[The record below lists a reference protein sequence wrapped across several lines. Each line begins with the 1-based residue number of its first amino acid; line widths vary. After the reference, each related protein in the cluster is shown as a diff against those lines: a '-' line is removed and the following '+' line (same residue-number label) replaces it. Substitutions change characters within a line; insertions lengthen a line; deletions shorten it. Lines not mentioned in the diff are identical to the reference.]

1 MQARQRRFTA
11 PKRNEALQSQIGG
24 RQKSGML
31 GERDG
36 VGLEA
41 DCPSAKAEHH
51 HIAPLFRNIS
61 DETLALKLPG
71 LKETSIR
78 TMEILEKMRK
88 ISEAVTQGADTEANA
103 DADGDGD
110 STKAASCTARIEKL
124 EKANARLHFST
135 KIQEHELDQTASA
148 TDTLCMSVYSLKND
162 VDIIKLTNMEQQK
175 SIEERNEA
183 TRTYLLQ
190 LSIMTAL
197 FLSVIAY
204 FVPKLF

>member
-11 PKRNEALQSQIGG
+11 PNRNEALQSQIGG

-103 DADGDGD
+103 DGDGDGDGD

-124 EKANARLHFST
+124 EKANARVHFST

-148 TDTLCMSVYSLKND
+148 TDSLCMSVYSLKND
-162 VDIIKLTNMEQQK
+162 VEIIKLTNMEQQK

-183 TRTYLLQ
+183 TRT
-190 LSIMTAL
+190 
-197 FLSVIAY
+197 
-204 FVPKLF
+204 